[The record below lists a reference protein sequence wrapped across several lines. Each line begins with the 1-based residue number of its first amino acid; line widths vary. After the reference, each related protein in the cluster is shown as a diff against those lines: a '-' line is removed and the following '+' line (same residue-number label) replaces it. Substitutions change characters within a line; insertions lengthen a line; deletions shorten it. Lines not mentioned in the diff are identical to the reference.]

1 MIRLEDNDDW
11 LLLTHKD
18 HAALAGE
25 FARHW
30 KNQDFSPPEP
40 FAHILDAVSR
50 HDDSWAVQDATPSLS
65 PEGEPAAFSKELV
78 GTYDAFEDIDLEAY
92 LSVRSIAT
100 EDAAIRDPY
109 AAVLISMH
117 SVNLL
122 TEQADL
128 SSLNEEELSMHS
140 RFIEGQ
146 LQRQHQLKES
156 LRTQPD
162 FERFVSEKDFLRGFH
177 FLQAC
182 DSFSLFA
189 GVDFKDKGA
198 LRHTQPKRN
207 GVNVSIELTPLGNRC
222 FQLSP
227 WPLDEPKIHFS
238 VPYRRIP
245 KSATSDL
252 QSFRAAYSA
261 AKIEIQ
267 RNTVTASS

>member
-1 MIRLEDNDDW
+1 
-11 LLLTHKD
+11 
-18 HAALAGE
+18 
-25 FARHW
+25 
-30 KNQDFSPPEP
+30 
-40 FAHILDAVSR
+40 
-50 HDDSWAVQDATPSLS
+50 
-65 PEGEPAAFSKELV
+65 
-78 GTYDAFEDIDLEAY
+78 
-92 LSVRSIAT
+92 
-100 EDAAIRDPY
+100 
-109 AAVLISMH
+109 MH

-128 SSLNEEELSMHS
+128 STLNEEELSMHS

-198 LRHTQPKRN
+198 LRHTQLKRN
-207 GVNVSIELTPLGNRC
+207 GVNVSIELTPLGDRC

-245 KSATSDL
+245 KSATSNL

-261 AKIEIQ
+261 AEIEIQ
-267 RNTVTASS
+267 INTVTASS